1 MNPSVSKLPRK
12 ELFEDPNWD
21 VFVAY
26 SSPDRAIACEVAGS
40 LRAYLRVFIDV
51 DGIEIGD
58 QWDHVLRDA
67 LETSSVVLV
76 VVSPTSDSAF
86 YEREELLRA
95 IERMRRN
102 PDDCAVVPLYVGNI
116 SPSDPR
122 VPYGLKPLQGVS
134 LSNTTHE
141 ELGRKLVQRI
151 AQISP
156 ARIETPYLS
165 LRISKYFEKINQ
177 EVFSLTA
184 EQYRVIQQLR
194 HLRRVRI
201 SGCAGSGKTLVA
213 AEKCARLAASG
224 QRTLFLC
231 HNPLLA
237 ELVTTM
243 LMGSSTV
250 IRDFCAWVDSENESH
265 LRSDS
270 GQWTHFEEPTG
281 VQLVEFKA
289 RISEAGFLFDAIVV
303 DESQDFRD
311 EWWGV
316 VEAALSTHPHATL
329 YIFHDNNQSLLPR
342 RGKYPIDEPQIDL
355 SRNCRNAGKIYE
367 LMRFFDS
374 GSPEPELRLQ
384 GLGEVTLMT
393 FDSGKEAAALE
404 SLIRQ
409 HAPYRSPRELTV
421 LWAGQEST
429 AEAPI
434 ANLEIA
440 IPVCS
445 PWQDEVRWQF
455 KSAAR
460 FLSQNGLSIPT
471 HGYDWVHQKLS
482 GLSEELYPTNEDILL
497 VQETAGAFNIT
508 ADVRSR
514 ITKTRPFKFG
524 FHWVVV
530 DNRVT
535 LRRRGHGR
543 WWGSEVIIHFEN
555 PDWHEGLPKPSSVRV
570 VPYTQPQSSNCIPL
584 YSISEYKGLE
594 SDTIILI
601 MRGRIP
607 SHRNAVYVGISRARG
622 ILAIAADNVAIAD
635 FPRSFL
641 WDHVDS
647 VT

>member
-1 MNPSVSKLPRK
+1 MNPPASKLPRK
-12 ELFEDPNWD
+12 ELLEDPNWD

-26 SSPDRAIACEVAGS
+26 SSPDRTIACEVAES

-51 DGIEIGD
+51 DEIKIGD
-58 QWDHVLRDA
+58 QWDHVLRNA
-67 LETSSVVLV
+67 IETSSVVLV
-76 VVSPTSDSAF
+76 VVSPTTDSAF

-102 PDDCAVVPLYVGNI
+102 PDDCAVVPLYIGGL
-116 SPSDPR
+116 SPSDSR
-122 VPYGLKPLQGVS
+122 IPYGLKPLQGIS

-141 ELGRKLVQRI
+141 ELGRKLLERI

-156 ARIETPYLS
+156 ARIETPNLS
-165 LRISKYFEKINQ
+165 SRISKRFEKINQ
-177 EVFSLTA
+177 EVVTLTA

-243 LMGSSTV
+243 LTGSGAV

-265 LRSDS
+265 LRSNA
-270 GQWTHFEEPTG
+270 GQWTHFEEPTEA
-281 VQLVEFKA
+281 QLVEFKT
-289 RISEAGFLFDAIVV
+289 RIIETGIFFDAIVV

-311 EWWGV
+311 EWWSA
-316 VEAALSTHPHATL
+316 VEAALSPKPHATL
-329 YIFHDNNQSLLPR
+329 YVFHDNNQSLLPR
-342 RGKYPIDEPQIDL
+342 RGKYPIDDPQIDL
-355 SRNCRNAGKIYE
+355 SRNCRNAGRIYE

-374 GSPEPELRLQ
+374 SSPEPELRLQ
-384 GLGEVTLMT
+384 GLGEVTLIT

-404 SLIRQ
+404 SIIRR
-409 HAPYRSPRELTV
+409 HAPYQSPRELTV

-429 AEAPI
+429 IESPI
-434 ANLEIA
+434 ANLEIS

-455 KSAAR
+455 KNSAR

-471 HGYDWVHQKLS
+471 HGYDWVHRQLS
-482 GLSEELYPTNEDILL
+482 GLSENLYPTDEDIIL
-497 VQETAGAFNIT
+497 VQETAFAFNVT

-514 ITKTRPFKFG
+514 ITKTKPYKFG

-535 LRRRGHGR
+535 LRRRGHGH
-543 WWGSEVIIHFEN
+543 WWGSEVILHFQN
-555 PDWHEGLPKPSSVRV
+555 SSWHEGLPKPSNVRIA
-570 VPYTQPQSSNCIPL
+570 PYTQPQSSNCIPL
-584 YSISEYKGLE
+584 YSVSEYKGLE
-594 SDTIILI
+594 SNTIILI

-622 ILAIAADNVAIAD
+622 VLAIAADNTAIAD

-641 WDHVDS
+641 WDYVDS
-647 VT
+647 VI